1 MLKRRDVIKLGAVTG
16 AVVAL
21 PLEKVAATVFG
32 PSWSAAAFSR
42 PLPVPTPMRP
52 SRLRLD
58 RDVYDLT
65 VDKSTA
71 EIVPGVRTPILSYNG
86 TFPGPMI
93 VARRNRLVQVNV
105 HNRLAADTAVHLHG
119 GNTPQASD
127 GHPLDVIKPGASR
140 TYLYPNRQPAATLW
154 YHDHAHHM
162 EAEQV
167 YRGLSG
173 LYIVE
178 DAVSRFRLPSGKH
191 DIPLMFRDVNLGADG
206 TMTWELFG
214 QPNRSTVLVN
224 GVAQPH
230 LTVQR
235 RRYRLRLLNCSNER
249 AMRFTLGNG
258 ASFLQVASDGGFLPR
273 PVSRTE
279 IVLWPAERAE
289 VVVDFAP
296 FKAGTQIMLENAD
309 GEVDTAKQLLRFDI
323 ADSRADGFPNDAALL
338 GADTSYVPATLVP
351 APADRKPTVTRKV
364 VLSFD
369 AANGVFLINGKQ
381 FDPDRVDFTVK
392 RGSTELWE
400 ITNTDTQFQI
410 PHSLHLHL
418 IQFKVLDRD
427 GVRVPEWETYP
438 KDTVRVPPGST
449 VRILAT
455 FDSEYTGVYPFHCHF
470 VDHSS
475 VAMMAQMRIV
485 P

>member
-1 MLKRRDVIKLGAVTG
+1 MRHRHALLLAGLLTSSLALPAVADATSVRVTQEDYEDERYDDVYSEVALEVTG
-16 AVVAL
+16 NTGEANRVV
-21 PLEKVAATVFG
+21 
-32 PSWSAAAFSR
+32 
-42 PLPVPTPMRP
+42 
-52 SRLRLD
+52 
-58 RDVYDLT
+58 
-65 VDKSTA
+65 
-71 EIVPGVRTPILSYNG
+71 VREPE
-86 TFPGPMI
+86 P
-93 VARRNRLVQVNV
+93 
-105 HNRLAADTAVHLHG
+105 
-119 GNTPQASD
+119 
-127 GHPLDVIKPGASR
+127 
-140 TYLYPNRQPAATLW
+140 
-154 YHDHAHHM
+154 
-162 EAEQV
+162 
-167 YRGLSG
+167 G

-178 DAVSRFRLPSGKH
+178 DVISRFRLPSGKY
-191 DIPLMFRDVNLGADG
+191 DIPLMFRDAAIGGDG
-206 TMTWELFG
+206 TLTWELFG

-230 LTVQR
+230 LAVQR
-235 RRYRLRLLNCSNER
+235 RRYRLRLLNCANER
-249 AMRFTLGNG
+249 PMRFTLSNG
-258 ASFLQVASDGGFLPR
+258 AAFLQVASDGGLMPK
-273 PVSRTE
+273 PISRTE

-296 FKAGTQIMLENAD
+296 FKAGTQVVLENAD
-309 GEVDTAKQLLRFDI
+309 GEVDSAKQLLRFDV
-323 ADSRADGFPNDAALL
+323 ADGPGVF
-338 GADTSYVPATLVP
+338 GADTSHVPATLVP

-369 AANGVFLINGKQ
+369 AANGVFLINGKK
-381 FDPDRVDFTVK
+381 FDPERVDFTVK

-427 GVRVPEWETYP
+427 GVKAPDWDTYP